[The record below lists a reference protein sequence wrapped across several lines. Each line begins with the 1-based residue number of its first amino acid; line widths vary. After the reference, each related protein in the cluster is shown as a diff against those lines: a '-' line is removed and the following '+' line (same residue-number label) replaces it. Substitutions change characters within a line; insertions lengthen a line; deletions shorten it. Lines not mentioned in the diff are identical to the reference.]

1 MQRVCW
7 ALVGI
12 GSVVAVFSGCD
23 YGASRVVPVSIDASG
38 ASRQALEMYDKDGDE
53 SLAATELDA
62 VPGIKKN
69 LSHYDHDGDGR
80 VSRDEIAARLNDW
93 ANHQLALMG
102 CTYVVTLDGQPLSE
116 ATITLVP
123 ESYLGPNVKPASGLT
138 MPNGLVRLSHADED
152 LPKSANGRPIG
163 GVKGGT
169 YKVQVTHPTAKI
181 PAKYNTATELGEEI
195 AYDLNPNDV
204 AMKLALTSK

>member
-1 MQRVCW
+1 MYRVCW
-7 ALVGI
+7 ALNWL
-12 GSVVAVFSGCD
+12 GSFALLTGCNF
-23 YGASRVVPVSIDASG
+23 GPSRVMPVSIDASA
-38 ASRQALEMYDKDGDE
+38 ASRQAIEMYDKDGDGTI
-53 SLAATELDA
+53 AGTELNA

-69 LSHYDHDGDGR
+69 ISQYDRDGDGR
-80 VSRDEIAARLNDW
+80 VSKDEIAARLNDW
-93 ANHQLALMG
+93 GNHQLAIMG
-102 CTYVVTLDGQPLSE
+102 CSYIVTLDGQPLSD

-123 ESYLGPNVKPASGLT
+123 ESYLGPNVKPASGVT
-138 MPNGLVRLSHADED
+138 MPSGLVRLSHADDD
-152 LPKSANGRPIG
+152 LPKSANGRPIS